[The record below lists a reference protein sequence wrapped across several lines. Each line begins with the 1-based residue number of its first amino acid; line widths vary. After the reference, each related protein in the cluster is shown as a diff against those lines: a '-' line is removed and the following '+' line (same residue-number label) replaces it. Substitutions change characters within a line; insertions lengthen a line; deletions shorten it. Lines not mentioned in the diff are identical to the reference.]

1 MQKQKYWLACLVLAA
16 AVLAQG
22 WQAGPQTNFAYWRF
36 DGEYFPGTGKVY
48 FLGGR
53 LSDGGTDGSIW
64 SFDPV
69 AQTYADV
76 GVDLPK
82 PISNYD
88 ITLLRDDYDL
98 AAGDTYGLYIVGG
111 RLGVSPNNTTDTVQV
126 YYPVSNRAR
135 VLPTDAWP
143 ARVGG
148 VPPVGHACAAYGN
161 KMYVYGGFNGT
172 TWEVTSA
179 AWLFDPL
186 APAGSKWTQLRSM
199 SKGRT
204 YRLCAVVDSFV
215 YAVGGDTAYNSAL
228 YAQAQCERMNALDT
242 AAGWSPIQSLPGIAG
257 ESRAF
262 GFDGNSPYDFAGE
275 IITAGRGL
283 WPAES
288 TNCYIYYTATNAWDT
303 FPRLRQAR
311 RNHAGAFIPGDRGSN
326 GIPGIWVWGGRQLDD
341 QTILQTS
348 EYVQMNLVGTAERR
362 DARLPRLTVSPNP
375 ARGAA
380 TVRFAP
386 VGPGPVT
393 LAVYDVLG
401 SPVCSATSGDGLF
414 VVKGL
419 AAGTYIL
426 RLEARGTNET
436 CKLVVAR

>member
-22 WQAGPQTNFAYWRF
+22 WQAGPQTGFTYWRL

-53 LSDGGTDGSIW
+53 LSDGNTDGSIW

-69 AQTYADV
+69 GQTYVDV

-111 RLGVSPNNTTDTVQV
+111 RLSVSPNNGTDTVQV

-143 ARVGG
+143 GRVGG
-148 VPPVGHACAAYGN
+148 VPPVGHACVAYGN
-161 KMYVYGGFNGT
+161 KMYVYGGFNST
-172 TWEVTSA
+172 TWAVTTA
-179 AWLFDPL
+179 TWLFDPL
-186 APAGSKWTQLRSM
+186 APSGSRWTQLRNM
-199 SKGRT
+199 NKGRT
-204 YRLCAVVDSFV
+204 YRLCATVDSFI
-215 YAVGGDTAYNSAL
+215 YAIAGDTAYSSAL
-228 YAQAQCERMNALDT
+228 YARAECERMNALDT
-242 AAGWSPIQSLPGIAG
+242 ATGWTSIPSLPVVAG
-257 ESRAF
+257 EARAF
-262 GFDGNSPYDFAGE
+262 GFDGNSPYGFGGQ
-275 IITAGRGL
+275 IITAGRGI
-283 WPAES
+283 WPDES
-288 TNCYIYYTATNAWDT
+288 TNCYIYNTATSAWDT

-311 RNHAGAFIPGDRGSN
+311 RNHAGAFIPGSRGSN
-326 GIPGIWVWGGRQLDD
+326 GIPGIWVWGGRQIDD
-341 QTILQTS
+341 QTILRTS
-348 EYVQMNLVGTAERR
+348 EYVQMNLVGAAERR
-362 DARLPRLTVSPNP
+362 GLETPRLVVSPNP

-386 VGPGPVT
+386 AGGGPVR
-393 LAVYDVLG
+393 LKVYDVLG
-401 SPVCSATSGDGLF
+401 SPVYSATSGEGLF
-414 VVKGL
+414 IVKGL
-419 AAGTYIL
+419 AAGTYVL
-426 RLEARGTNET
+426 RLEARGGNEER
-436 CKLVVAR
+436 KLVIAR